1 MAYPV
6 PAFIPPYGAFVLPD
20 PPVIPKLY
28 WGSLTQEE
36 RIRKLC
42 QELHRIC
49 EYANQLGIAI
59 NLDHEII
66 KQLEEDFQKF
76 KESGFDDYYKE
87 QLLAWINEHFAE
99 LISAGIKQ
107 VYFGLTDDGYFCAYV
122 PDSWSEIT
130 FDTGAVFGRSDYGRL
145 ILRFEA
151 DPAQGSIDNTYGANA
166 SFGNAQLSA
175 ANRRLAEVIAQLI
188 TDVET
193 VTRRSDETY
202 NAEFTNLDEV
212 VSNGNF

>member
-28 WGSLTQEE
+28 WGALTQEE

-66 KQLEEDFQKF
+66 KQLEDDFEKF
-76 KESGFDDYYKE
+76 KEFGFDDYYKE
-87 QLLAWINEHFAE
+87 QIEQWISDHLVEVMQTLLNQ
-99 LISAGIKQ
+99 GIF
-107 VYFGLTDDGYFCAYV
+107 FGLTEDGYFCANVLMQLTIY
-122 PDSWSEIT
+122 
-130 FDTGAVFGRSDYGRL
+130 FDTVMDYSSDDYGKL
-145 ILRFEA
+145 TL
-151 DPAQGSIDNTYGANA
+151 TY
-166 SFGNAQLSA
+166 
-175 ANRRLAEVIAQLI
+175 
-188 TDVET
+188 
-193 VTRRSDETY
+193 
-202 NAEFTNLDEV
+202 
-212 VSNGNF
+212 

>member
-28 WGSLTQEE
+28 WGALTQEE

-66 KQLEEDFQKF
+66 KQLEDDFEKF

-87 QLLAWINEHFAE
+87 QLLAWINEHFAD
-99 LISAGIKQ
+99 LISAGVRQ

-151 DPAQGSIDNTYGANA
+151 DPAQGAIDNTYGANA